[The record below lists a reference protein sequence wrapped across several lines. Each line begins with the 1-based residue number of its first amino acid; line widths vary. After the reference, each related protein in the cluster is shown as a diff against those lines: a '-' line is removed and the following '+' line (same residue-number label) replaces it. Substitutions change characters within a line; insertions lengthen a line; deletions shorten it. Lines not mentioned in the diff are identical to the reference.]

1 MLGFKYVHCSFINK
15 VVTKFN
21 VFIFAEMDK
30 EEFIIIVT
38 DGHFPLKEDEI
49 LLNLINLQQLQQ
61 LTEKEFPLAR
71 TFKRIGFDD

>member
-1 MLGFKYVHCSFINK
+1 
-15 VVTKFN
+15 
-21 VFIFAEMDK
+21 MDK

-38 DGHFPLKEDEI
+38 DGHFPLMEDEI
-49 LLNLINLQQLQQ
+49 LLILINLQQLQQ